1 MEGKGIMKKLLLSI
15 LSITMLVSCA
25 SESTEQPVQQEQAK
39 ANKLDKLKWWLGNWQ
54 MKSADGLVIE
64 SWSNTAANEWQG
76 YSYYLTPQG
85 DTASHETVRLV
96 NDNDTLFYIPNVS
109 NQNNGMSIQF
119 RESMLSDSSIV
130 FENTTH
136 DFPKRIVYV
145 KTSDTSIHAYI
156 EGSGK
161 IVDFYYLKV
170 H

>member
-1 MEGKGIMKKLLLSI
+1 MKKLLLSI

-96 NDNDTLFYIPNVS
+96 NDNDTLFYIPNVG

-119 RESMLSDSSIV
+119 RESLLSDSSIV

>member
-1 MEGKGIMKKLLLSI
+1 MKKLILLAI
-15 LSITMLVSCA
+15 YATLFTSCDT
-25 SESTEQPVQQEQAK
+25 ENDTEQTNQHVEPIK

-64 SWSNTAANEWQG
+64 SWSSAAKNEWQG
-76 YSYYLTPQG
+76 YSYYITPDG

-119 RESMLSDSSIV
+119 RESLLTDSSIV
-130 FENTTH
+130 FGNATH
-136 DFPKRIVYV
+136 DFPKHIVYV

-156 EGSGK
+156 DGNGK
-161 IVDFYYLKV
+161 TVDFYYTKMR
-170 H
+170 

>member
-1 MEGKGIMKKLLLSI
+1 MKKLLLSI

-119 RESMLSDSSIV
+119 RESLLSDSSIV

>member
-1 MEGKGIMKKLLLSI
+1 MKKTALI
-15 LSITMLVSCA
+15 LVCISFFSSCK
-25 SESTEQPVQQEQAK
+25 EDKVVQHTQPDT
-39 ANKLDKLKWWLGNWQ
+39 NKKIDKLKWWLGNWQ

-64 SWSNTAANEWQG
+64 SWANTAANEWQG
-76 YSYYLTPQG
+76 CSYYITPQG

-119 RESMLSDSSIV
+119 RESVLTDSSIV
-130 FENTTH
+130 FENATH

-156 EGSGK
+156 DGNGK
-161 IVDFYYLKV
+161 TVDFYYTKMRK
-170 H
+170 

>member
-1 MEGKGIMKKLLLSI
+1 MKKLLLSI